1 MTWRISLAAAL
12 TATLVAGS
20 PALAQPPVQQP
31 SPSQPPPVSVTPPPP
46 SGTSVDEV
54 VNLSVEV
61 AISRHRGDELV
72 SRRPYVLSFTS
83 GTNVTSSVSLDA
95 TVGDGGPLER
105 YRHVGT
111 RIESFARGVGDDRYE
126 VTVRIEESSIHG
138 EDEMSMEAIRVP
150 GMPVSRSFESQ
161 NMLVLRDGQSH
172 RYTAAADRVTGET
185 IRVDVTL
192 TVLDQE
198 SAP

>member
-31 SPSQPPPVSVTPPPP
+31 SPQPPLLSGTPPPP
-46 SGTSVDEV
+46 SGTSIDEV

-83 GTNVTSSVSLDA
+83 GTNVASSLSLDA
-95 TVGDGGPLER
+95 TVGDGGPRER

-172 RYTAAADRVTGET
+172 RYTAAADRVTGENV
-185 IRVDVTL
+185 RVDVTL